1 MIINGWEKLDMLK
14 VYHPAYQNDIYGAI
28 YVDFYELGQ
37 GKYKGKVQTTLTDEV
52 LHFELKHKP
61 WIYFGGEYIL
71 ESKYSGSSG
80 YSGSNLF
87 PIEDVTLDKIHRL
100 INENAAIAFDMY
112 EDKQI

>member
-14 VYHPAYQNDIYGAI
+14 VYHPTYQNDIYGAI

-52 LHFELKHKP
+52 LHFELKRNFL
-61 WIYFGGEYIL
+61 INDGTGYIL
-71 ESKYSGSSG
+71 ETEYTGESKYT
-80 YSGSNLF
+80 GSNGF
-87 PIEDVTLDKIHRL
+87 PIEDVTLGKIHQL
-100 INENAAIAFDMY
+100 INANAAIAFDMY